1 MFNRRQKAMTSH
13 SSSSPSSAELVQ
25 KLVSLI
31 LGKPTDAV
39 KTQYRFALQ
48 VLNCSFSN
56 HVIDEFS
63 LCEQIKKKFVQENRV
78 KDALTFVE
86 LHRKLQ
92 SSEVLKNRA
101 NVLHFLHCLFGSE
114 RDNKTFSQL
123 HSQITFSKLE
133 SLDAELALNTPD
145 VINKHINKSLS
156 NTVDLGDF
164 FIKSENKDGIVD
176 SHFSK
181 YSNKSAG
188 CKDNL
193 ESIEA
198 RIARVATMLSANS
211 ERDLTLP
218 NVKCDQTA
226 VKALGSRSEESN
238 LGSLC
243 YNLPNIRLLLRD
255 ILYVLQ
261 GLRGDVIY
269 WVPDVTTNF
278 TEFNVD
284 LPNPVKRLALRF
296 LELGWMY
303 HQINQFCEVDSR
315 SLSPGLLAQSFVA
328 ALKSK
333 LVDYYKLIA
342 ELEAL
347 LIQETTLEH
356 TYSASNALTL
366 HRLSVW
372 LFEPHTQL
380 KILAS
385 VVNACNGKKGGAIAS
400 VLYSH
405 LQHGDNYVRAL
416 IQNLLRDVTR
426 PLFKMLSNWIYCG
439 ELDDAYGEFFVA
451 ANTTGS
457 DANLWNEKYSLNKA
471 MIPSFINMDQARKI
485 LLTGKAINFLRQVC
499 HDNTF
504 AKDEDRRMKALEM
517 LSTESLFSQEK
528 DANFE
533 NILEKNYLKTSKTVL
548 QVLHEKYN
556 LMDHLMAMR
565 NYFLLGQGDFIRHLM
580 DLLETDLSK
589 PGKNL
594 YIHNLTG
601 ILESA
606 IRATNAQFH
615 NPEVLQRLDVR
626 LLEVCLDDTG
636 WDVFSLDYHVDGP
649 IATVFTSHCMHSY
662 YKLFHVLWKA
672 KRMEYILCKIS
683 HSRSS
688 YSKYQAQIPE
698 ITPVLYQCHIIL
710 AQMIHFVQQIQYYMA
725 FEVMECCW
733 ADLQLK
739 IGSAKDLD
747 QVIAAHESFLDTLIT
762 RSLLD
767 EENSHLQEQLVGIYS
782 QIVEFD
788 KIQDAFWKRVK
799 IAATKMDEMTEMIE
813 TKTSKNEWGLTESQK
828 LEYLKPLN
836 HLKTDVIP
844 KTKAILRILSI
855 NYEDFVQKFLITLND
870 QNDTNLRFLSFRLDF
885 NEHFKNKNSRLQTS
899 LTYQNRR
906 KSIK

>member
-1 MFNRRQKAMTSH
+1 MFNRRQKAMTTH
-13 SSSSPSSAELVQ
+13 SSSTPSSAELVQ

-31 LGKPTDAV
+31 LDKPTDVV
-39 KTQYRFALQ
+39 KHHYRLSLQ
-48 VLNCSFSN
+48 VLNSSFSN
-56 HVIDEFS
+56 YNCDEFS
-63 LCEQIKKKFVQENRV
+63 LCEKIKKKFVQENRV

-101 NVLHFLHCLFGSE
+101 SVLHFLFCLFGSE
-114 RDNKTFSQL
+114 RDNKNFGQL
-123 HSQITFSKLE
+123 QSQISFSKLE

-145 VINKHINKSLS
+145 IINKHINKSLT

-164 FIKSENKDGIVD
+164 FIKSQNKDVLD
-176 SHFSK
+176 SQFSK
-181 YSNKSAG
+181 YSNKSSG

-193 ESIEA
+193 ESYEN
-198 RIARVATMLSANS
+198 RVARVAAMLSGNS
-211 ERDLTLP
+211 EKDLTLP
-218 NVKCDQTA
+218 NLKCDQTPA
-226 VKALGSRSEESN
+226 KALGSRSEESN

-269 WVPDVTTNF
+269 FVPDAVTNL

-296 LELGWMY
+296 VELGWMY
-303 HQINQFCEVDSR
+303 HQINQFCENQNDE
-315 SLSPGLLAQSFVA
+315 LSPGLLAQSFVA

-356 TYSASNALTL
+356 VYSTSNALTL

-372 LFEPHTQL
+372 VFEPHTQL

-385 VVNACNGKKGGAIAS
+385 VVKACEGKKGGAIAS

-405 LQHGDNYVRAL
+405 LQHGDNYVRSL

-439 ELDDAYGEFFVA
+439 ELDDTYEEFFVA
-451 ANTTGS
+451 ANTTGC
-457 DANLWNEKYSLNKA
+457 AVNLWDEKYSLNKA
-471 MIPSFINMDQARKI
+471 MIPSFITMDQARKI

-499 HDNTF
+499 QDNTF
-504 AKDEDRRMKALEM
+504 ARDEDRRMKALEM

-548 QVLHEKYN
+548 KVLHDKYN

-580 DLLETDLSK
+580 DLLEPDLSK
-589 PGKNL
+589 PAKNL

-626 LLEVCLDDTG
+626 LLEVCLGDTG

-649 IATVFTSHCMHSY
+649 IATVFTSHCMNSY
-662 YKLFHVLWKA
+662 YRLFHVLWKA

-683 HSRSS
+683 HSRSNDL
-688 YSKYQAQIPE
+688 KYQAQIPE

-733 ADLQLK
+733 ADLLLK
-739 IGSAKDLD
+739 IASAKDLD
-747 QVIAAHESFLDTLIT
+747 QVIAAHESFLDTLVT

-767 EENSHLQEQLVGIYS
+767 IESEELQHQLAGIYLS
-782 QIVEFD
+782 IIEFD
-788 KIQDAFWKRVK
+788 KVQNAFWKEVK
-799 IAATKMDEMTEMIE
+799 IAVAKMDEMTELIE
-813 TKTSKNEWGLTESQK
+813 TKTSKNEWGITESQK
-828 LEYLKPLN
+828 VEYLKPLN

-844 KTKAILRILSI
+844 KTKATLRVLSV

-870 QNDTNLRFLSFRLDF
+870 QDDTNLRFLSFRLDF

>member
-1 MFNRRQKAMTSH
+1 MSSH
-13 SSSSPSSAELVQ
+13 SSNSLSSAELVQ
-25 KLVSLI
+25 NLVTLI
-31 LGKPTDAV
+31 SKKKAEAV
-39 KTQYRFALQ
+39 KSEYRSALQ

-56 HVIDEFS
+56 YDCDEFTV
-63 LCEQIKKKFVQENRV
+63 CEKIKKKFMQENRV
-78 KDALTFVE
+78 KDAFTFVE
-86 LHRKLQ
+86 LQRKLQ
-92 SSEVLKNRA
+92 TSEVLKNRGS
-101 NVLHFLHCLFGSE
+101 VLHFLYCLFGSD
-114 RDNKTFSQL
+114 RGNTNLGQTGV
-123 HSQITFSKLE
+123 TFSKLE
-133 SLDAELALNTPD
+133 SLDAELALNSHD
-145 VINKHINKSLS
+145 VINKQINKSLS
-156 NTVDLGDF
+156 STVDLGDF
-164 FIKSENKDGIVD
+164 FIKTQTRDALLDAN
-176 SHFSK
+176 FSK
-181 YSNKSAG
+181 YSNKSG
-188 CKDNL
+188 SCKDNL
-193 ESIEA
+193 ESFQT
-198 RIARVATMLSANS
+198 RVTRVASIFSANS
-211 ERDLTLP
+211 EKHLSQP
-218 NVKCDQTA
+218 NLKYDPSSA
-226 VKALGSRSEESN
+226 KALVTRSDESN

-243 YNLPNIRLLLRD
+243 YNLPSIRPLLRD
-255 ILYVLQ
+255 ILYAFQ
-261 GLRGDVIY
+261 GIKGNVIQ
-269 WVPDVTTNF
+269 WTPDTSKVTTNF
-278 TEFNVD
+278 VKFNVD
-284 LPNPVKRLALRF
+284 LPNPVKRLTLRF

-303 HQINQFCEVDSR
+303 QKINEYCESQ
-315 SLSPGLLAQSFVA
+315 SKIQSPGLLVQSFVA

-347 LIQETTLEH
+347 LVQETTLEH
-356 TYSASNALTL
+356 LYTASNSLTL

-372 LFEPHTQL
+372 IFEPHTEL

-385 VVNACNGKKGGAIAS
+385 VVDACNHKKGGAIAS

-405 LQHGDNYVRAL
+405 LQHGDSFVRTL

-451 ANTTGS
+451 SNTTS
-457 DANLWNEKYSLNKA
+457 DDVNLWQEKYSLNKA
-471 MIPSFINMDQARKI
+471 MIPSFISMEQARKI
-485 LLTGKAINFLRQVC
+485 LCTGKAINFLRQVC
-499 HDNTF
+499 QDNTF
-504 AKDEDRRMKALEM
+504 ARDEDRRIKALEL

-533 NILEKNYLKTSKTVL
+533 NILEKNYLKTSKSVL
-548 QVLHEKYN
+548 QVLHNNYN

-580 DLLETDLSK
+580 DLLEADLSK

-626 LLEVCLDDTG
+626 LLEVCLEDTG

-649 IATVFTSHCMHSY
+649 IGTIITNHCMHAY
-662 YKLFHVLWKA
+662 YRLFHTLWKA
-672 KRMEYILCKIS
+672 KRMEYILSKIS

-688 YSKYQAQIPE
+688 YLKFQAQIPE
-698 ITPVLYQCHIIL
+698 VTPVLYQCHIIL

-733 ADLQLK
+733 ADLLLK
-739 IGSAKDLD
+739 IASAKDLD
-747 QVIAAHESFLDTLIT
+747 QVIAAHENFLDTLLT

-767 EENSHLQEQLVGIYS
+767 PESFSLYKQLDGIYS
-782 QIVEFD
+782 LIVNFD
-788 KIQDAFWKRVK
+788 KTQDAFWKEVR
-799 IAATKMDEMTEMIE
+799 IAVEKLNEMKELIE
-813 TKTSKNEWGLTESQK
+813 IKTSKNCWGITESQK
-828 LEYLKPLN
+828 IEYMKPIENLKN
-836 HLKTDVIP
+836 VIIP
-844 KTKAILRILSI
+844 KTKAELRIASTQ
-855 NYEDFVQKFLITLND
+855 YGDVVQKFLITLND
-870 QNDTNLRFLSFRLDF
+870 QDDPNLRFLSFRLDF

>member
-1 MFNRRQKAMTSH
+1 MTTH
-13 SSSSPSSAELVQ
+13 SSSTPSSAELVQ

-31 LGKPTDAV
+31 LEKPTDVV
-39 KTQYRFALQ
+39 KHHYRLSLQ
-48 VLNCSFSN
+48 VLNSSFPN
-56 HVIDEFS
+56 YDCDEFS
-63 LCEQIKKKFVQENRV
+63 LCEKIKKKFVHENRV

-101 NVLHFLHCLFGSE
+101 SVLHFLFCLFGSE
-114 RDNKTFSQL
+114 RDNKNFGQS
-123 HSQITFSKLE
+123 HISFSKLE

-145 VINKHINKSLS
+145 LINKHINKSLTS
-156 NTVDLGDF
+156 TVDLGDF
-164 FIKSENKDGIVD
+164 FIKSQNQDAALN

-181 YSNKSAG
+181 YSNKSSG
-188 CKDNL
+188 CKDNS
-193 ESIEA
+193 ESYEN
-198 RIARVATMLSANS
+198 RVARVAAMLSGNS

-218 NVKCDQTA
+218 NLKCDQTGA
-226 VKALGSRSEESN
+226 KALASRSEESN

-261 GLRGDVIY
+261 GLRGDAIHF
-269 WVPDVTTNF
+269 VPDAVTDL

-296 LELGWMY
+296 AELGWMFW
-303 HQINQFCEVDSR
+303 QINQFCENQNDQ
-315 SLSPGLLAQSFVA
+315 LSPGLLAQSFVA
-328 ALKSK
+328 AVKSK

-356 TYSASNALTL
+356 VYSTSNALTL

-385 VVNACNGKKGGAIAS
+385 VVEACKGKKGGAIAS

-405 LQHGDNYVRAL
+405 MQHGDGYVRSL

-439 ELDDAYGEFFVA
+439 ELEDAYEEFFVA
-451 ANTTGS
+451 ANTSGS
-457 DANLWNEKYSLNKA
+457 AGNLWDEKYSLNKA
-471 MIPSFINMDQARKI
+471 MIPSFITMDQARKI

-499 HDNTF
+499 QDNTF
-504 AKDEDRRMKALEM
+504 SRDEDRRMKALEM

-548 QVLHEKYN
+548 KVLHDKYN

-580 DLLETDLSK
+580 DLLEPDLSK
-589 PGKNL
+589 PAKNL

-626 LLEVCLDDTG
+626 LLEVCLGDTG

-649 IATVFTSHCMHSY
+649 IATVFTSHCMSSY

-683 HSRSS
+683 HSRST
-688 YSKYQAQIPE
+688 YIKYQAQIPE

-733 ADLQLK
+733 ADLLLK
-739 IGSAKDLD
+739 IASAKDLD
-747 QVIAAHESFLDTLIT
+747 QVIAAHESFLDTLVT

-767 EENSHLQEQLVGIYS
+767 VEYKELQIQLAGIYS
-782 QIVEFD
+782 SIVDFD
-788 KIQDAFWKRVK
+788 LAQDKFWKEVK
-799 IAATKMDEMTEMIE
+799 IAAAKMDEMSELIE
-813 TKTSKNEWGLTESQK
+813 TKTNKNEWGITESQK
-828 LEYLKPLN
+828 VEYLKPLN

-844 KTKAILRILSI
+844 KTKAKLRVLSVT
-855 NYEDFVQKFLITLND
+855 YEEFVQKFLITLND
-870 QNDTNLRFLSFRLDF
+870 QDDTNLRFLSFRLDF